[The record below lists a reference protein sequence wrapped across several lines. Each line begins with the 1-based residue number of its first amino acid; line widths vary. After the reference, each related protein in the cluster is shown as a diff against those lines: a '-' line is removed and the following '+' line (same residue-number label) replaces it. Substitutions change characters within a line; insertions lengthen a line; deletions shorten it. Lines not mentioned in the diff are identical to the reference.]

1 MSVGKVFHFSMVRF
15 DRLAVAAGRNS
26 CYFFKGLG
34 KIAGG
39 GKTTGMADDRKRV
52 ICGCQQLFSFFY
64 AGMHEIVDGR
74 NPILISKGMYQ
85 IIFVYMRKFCQML
98 QGEIIPAVLIN
109 IAPNGIAEVGCS
121 FVAGLRIV
129 EKLVWRPKER

>member
-1 MSVGKVFHFSMVRF
+1 
-15 DRLAVAAGRNS
+15 
-26 CYFFKGLG
+26 
-34 KIAGG
+34 
-39 GKTTGMADDRKRV
+39 MADDRKRV

-109 IAPNGIAEVGCS
+109 IAPNGIAEVGALL
-121 FVAGLRIV
+121 FAGLRIV
-129 EKLVWRPKER
+129 EKLVRRPKRTIRISIKS

>member
-52 ICGCQQLFSFFY
+52 VCGRQQFFCLFHT
-64 AGMHEIVDGR
+64 GMHEIADGR
-74 NPILISKGMYQ
+74 DSIFIGKGMYQ
-85 IIFVYMRKFCQML
+85 IIFIHM
-98 QGEIIPAVLIN
+98 
-109 IAPNGIAEVGCS
+109 
-121 FVAGLRIV
+121 
-129 EKLVWRPKER
+129 